1 MIAPLFAFAIDE
13 ALVEPFG
20 ATKNK
25 HLADAVEPSNIALV
39 KPSSDLRSHKY
50 ASTNPLP

>member
-39 KPSSDLRSHKY
+39 KPSNDFKSPRY
-50 ASTNPLP
+50 ASTKPLP